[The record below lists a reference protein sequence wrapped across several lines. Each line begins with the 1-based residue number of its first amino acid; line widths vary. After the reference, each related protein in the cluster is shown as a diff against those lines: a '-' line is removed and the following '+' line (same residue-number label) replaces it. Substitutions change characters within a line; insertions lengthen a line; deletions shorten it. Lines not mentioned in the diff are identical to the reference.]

1 MATNSITVWATSQ
14 TAQLQDEAQYK
25 RDAELGIRR
34 ASLTLSRRT

>member
-25 RDAELGIRR
+25 RDAELGIRPGI
-34 ASLTLSRRT
+34 ADLE